1 MNLIIKPAANMAAN
15 EENASHE
22 TSENTHDSAFK
33 KISSTSIQT
42 LHPHRNSCQISPNK
56 QGENELAADIGSAS
70 VLSSFTN
77 SSDEETAPLITN
89 EVSKLFMTTI
99 GTLTAFFLLFWATY
113 SYLHNGLMIKYIICF
128 VLSISMILA
137 AIIILISIVCST
149 KTEIIAIHQRKVW
162 ISKNFETWDSK
173 ETENW
178 ISKDPKTCS
187 NKEPQ
192 SFLKK
197 DETSIRKEPETCI
210 NKDSEIECNNETEV
224 SQFCLV

>member
-1 MNLIIKPAANMAAN
+1 MNLIIKPAANIPAN
-15 EENASHE
+15 EENALQE
-22 TSENTHDSAFK
+22 TSGKTHDSAFK
-33 KISSTSIQT
+33 NFSPTSNQT
-42 LHPHRNSCQISPNK
+42 LHHHRNSCQISSNK
-56 QGENELAADIGSAS
+56 QSDNEFAEDIGSAS
-70 VLSSFTN
+70 IPLSFTN
-77 SSDEETAPLITN
+77 SSDEETAPLITS

-128 VLSISMILA
+128 VLSISMILVA
-137 AIIILISIVCST
+137 MIILISIVCST
-149 KTEIIAIHQRKVW
+149 KTEIIAIHQKNVW
-162 ISKNFETWDSK
+162 ISKNIETWDSK

-178 ISKDPKTCS
+178 ISKDPKILT

-197 DETSIRKEPETCI
+197 DETSIRKESETCI
-210 NKDSEIECNNETEV
+210 NKDSEIESNKDTGV